1 MPKQTKL
8 IFGMRVTME
17 NSYSVL
23 DKDPDLPSVKAY
35 IYSTCKK
42 LTSIK
47 STITKHLTT
56 LRLVISVVSELSFLS
71 YCQKCNIHSGEKLHS
86 HH

>member
-1 MPKQTKL
+1 
-8 IFGMRVTME
+8 ME

-23 DKDPDLPSVKAY
+23 DKDPDLRSVKAY

-56 LRLVISVVSELSFLS
+56 LRFVISVVSELRFYLTVKNAISTV
-71 YCQKCNIHSGEKLHS
+71 EKNYILTTKLFTYEMAQA
-86 HH
+86 